1 MVETSDPD
9 QIVNVIPV
17 KPKSRGGK
25 DVILLSLF
33 HFMSGERHRIL
44 LIHFTLGNK
53 FKKMAGD
60 VQNPAGGIVMHGNG
74 HSALAGDQADVAN
87 GSVAKIFWKVAKV
100 CA

>member
-1 MVETSDPD
+1 MVETRHAN
-9 QIVNVIPV
+9 QIVNVIAI
-17 KPKSRGGK
+17 KTESRGGK
-25 DVILLSLF
+25 NVILLPLF

-87 GSVAKIFWKVAKV
+87 GSVAKIFWKVA
-100 CA
+100 